1 MSIPTKQEM
10 LEVSERFDNDLRI
23 YPEQFV
29 RTCAKYKI
37 VVKTKVFFDRTFQVH
52 A

>member
-37 VVKTKVFFDRTFQVH
+37 VVKTKVVFDRTFQVH